1 MRWFKKKEQ
10 RPVTPPQKRKVPFS
24 VWVFR
29 ENHKPKNATYKIVLG
44 QDLKVGDIIVHN
56 HERCLITSV
65 SLGGGSGSFDF
76 GSYVPVYAERLTG
89 QLGFLSVDFWT
100 FQTCPVIVEVSDEGV
115 DK

>member
-1 MRWFKKKEQ
+1 MSDDLGEWKDLYNKGLIPYSEYNVEYPTKEA
-10 RPVTPPQKRKVPFS
+10 K
-24 VWVFR
+24 
-29 ENHKPKNATYKIVLG
+29 YKIVLG

-76 GSYVPVYAERLTG
+76 GSYAPVYAQKLTG

>member
-10 RPVTPPQKRKVPFS
+10 IPVPVYI
-24 VWVFR
+24 

-56 HERCLITSV
+56 HGRCLITSV

-76 GSYVPVYAERLTG
+76 GDYVPVYAKRLTG
-89 QLGFLSVDFWT
+89 QLGFLDVDFWT

-115 DK
+115 DE

>member
-10 RPVTPPQKRKVPFS
+10 RPVYI
-24 VWVFR
+24 

-76 GSYVPVYAERLTG
+76 GGYVPVYAERLTG
-89 QLGFLSVDFWT
+89 QLGFLSAEVSIGKVDFWT

>member
-1 MRWFKKKEQ
+1 MRWGKKKEQ
-10 RPVTPPQKRKVPFS
+10 RPVYI
-24 VWVFR
+24 

-76 GSYVPVYAERLTG
+76 GGYVPVYAERLTG